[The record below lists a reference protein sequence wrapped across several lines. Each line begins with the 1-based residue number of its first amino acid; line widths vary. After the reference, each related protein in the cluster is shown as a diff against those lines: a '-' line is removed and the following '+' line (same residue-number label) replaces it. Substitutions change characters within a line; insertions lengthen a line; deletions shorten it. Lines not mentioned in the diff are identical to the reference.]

1 MRTMELVSFLTFSSA
16 QCCDKDKFK
25 TTPSC
30 HCCRSEAGVRCEL
43 SVGGGGPHVGGME
56 PWGLLP
62 FCKAPGKRNK
72 RNGAALKVP
81 AKLFLR
87 ATGLE
92 GK

>member
-1 MRTMELVSFLTFSSA
+1 MLEVYRA
-16 QCCDKDKFK
+16 
-25 TTPSC
+25 
-30 HCCRSEAGVRCEL
+30 
-43 SVGGGGPHVGGME
+43 
-56 PWGLLP
+56 LLP

-92 GK
+92 GKMRLLRAYQAFNTSLELTKQKHNHLHLTIKKTRRTVALL